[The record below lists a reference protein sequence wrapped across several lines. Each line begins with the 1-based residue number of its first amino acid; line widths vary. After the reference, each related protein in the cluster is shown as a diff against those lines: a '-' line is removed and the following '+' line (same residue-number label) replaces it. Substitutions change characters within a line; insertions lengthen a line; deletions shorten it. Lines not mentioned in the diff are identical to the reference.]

1 MIGDTGIAS
10 YISLDA
16 DINKTQR
23 DETEETKEG
32 IVSKKMPE
40 LEVGMSDEDIVKL
53 TDGWEKAWKESPKK
67 TDWDKMTKESE
78 EYWIGKQFVGPKLD
92 GKRPVVDNV
101 IFEALETYLP
111 QATRRNPEPLIALES
126 SEKKD
131 DTNQAYVQKVKENLA
146 DLADKN
152 KLRLKLKKS
161 ARYWSIFMIGIGKIG
176 WDLDN
181 DIPIVRVLRPARIIL
196 DPDATVDEDGYTG
209 DRIGEYRKM
218 AADRILGIIG
228 TGSKT
233 EKAIKKIKDLVKDD
247 LGTKV
252 QFKEW
257 WTDEFMCWK
266 LDDTILLKRKNPHWN
281 YDSKKEIENVDDVGG
296 TTTDEEEV
304 IGTNHFKSPRKP
316 YVFLS
321 VFNLGDQ
328 PMDNTSLIVQN
339 LANQD
344 VVNKRNKQIDKNTD
358 NMNNG
363 LVVSLGRSGLTQPQA
378 KGVSEALRNGG
389 VVIIPDGAPK
399 EAIDHFQA
407 SSLPADVFNDLADKR
422 NRLRD
427 IFGTSGSS
435 ASGASQE
442 KTVRGK
448 IINRSLDTDRIGGG
462 ISEYLEQ
469 FADDIYNW
477 FVQMNY
483 VYDSAFQFLEGGVPP
498 KILVSV
504 KEGSLLP
511 KDSTSI
517 ANQAIELA
525 GAGKMA
531 TVDLYKKLEYPN
543 ADELAANAWLEV
555 NAPELLYGENPM
567 VQQAIQLQQQAAQ
580 AEAEQELA
588 KETAKTQTKN
598 NPTEEKVPDVID
610 QVPIPRAV

>member
-1 MIGDTGIAS
+1 
-10 YISLDA
+10 
-16 DINKTQR
+16 
-23 DETEETKEG
+23 
-32 IVSKKMPE
+32 
-40 LEVGMSDEDIVKL
+40 
-53 TDGWEKAWKESPKK
+53 
-67 TDWDKMTKESE
+67 
-78 EYWIGKQFVGPKLD
+78 
-92 GKRPVVDNV
+92 
-101 IFEALETYLP
+101 
-111 QATRRNPEPLIALES
+111 
-126 SEKKD
+126 
-131 DTNQAYVQKVKENLA
+131 
-146 DLADKN
+146 
-152 KLRLKLKKS
+152 
-161 ARYWSIFMIGIGKIG
+161 
-176 WDLDN
+176 
-181 DIPIVRVLRPARIIL
+181 
-196 DPDATVDEDGYTG
+196 
-209 DRIGEYRKM
+209 
-218 AADRILGIIG
+218 
-228 TGSKT
+228 
-233 EKAIKKIKDLVKDD
+233 
-247 LGTKV
+247 
-252 QFKEW
+252 
-257 WTDEFMCWK
+257 
-266 LDDTILLKRKNPHWN
+266 
-281 YDSKKEIENVDDVGG
+281 
-296 TTTDEEEV
+296 
-304 IGTNHFKSPRKP
+304 
-316 YVFLS
+316 
-321 VFNLGDQ
+321 
-328 PMDNTSLIVQN
+328 LIVQN